1 MAAAHGGE
9 GMGERV
15 TQIRRFEAEDM
26 AALYEIC
33 LKTALAGAD
42 ASAHYRDG
50 SMPGHVYAAPYLA
63 LPQGSGFV
71 AEDDSGVAGYIVGV
85 MDTRQWEATL
95 ERDWW
100 PKLRRLY
107 ADPAGL
113 TPGERNRDKEIAALI
128 HHPNPAPSRLVKLA
142 PAHIHMNLLPRLRR
156 QGWGAKLLETWL
168 AMARSRDVKHLHL
181 GASRSNAAGVA
192 FWISQRFEE
201 QNVEDRADD
210 ETIWMAR
217 AV

>member
-1 MAAAHGGE
+1 M
-9 GMGERV
+9 
-15 TQIRRFEAEDM
+15 TQIRRFEAGDM

-42 ASAHYRDG
+42 ASAFYKDG
-50 SMPGHVYAAPYLA
+50 RMPGHVYAAPYLA
-63 LPQGSGFV
+63 LPEGSGFV
-71 AEDDSGVAGYIVGV
+71 AEDDAGVAGYIVGAT
-85 MDTRQWEATL
+85 DTRQWEAAL

-100 PKLRRLY
+100 PKLRLIY
-107 ADPAGL
+107 ANPAG
-113 TPGERNRDKEIAALI
+113 TAPEERNRDEKIAGHI
-128 HHPNPAPSRLVKLA
+128 HHPNPAPSQLVNRA
-142 PAHIHMNLLPRLRR
+142 PAHLHMNLLPRLRR

-168 AMARSRDVKHLHL
+168 AAATSGDVKHVHL

-192 FWISQRFEE
+192 FWKSQSFEE
-201 QNVEDRADD
+201 QNVGGRADD